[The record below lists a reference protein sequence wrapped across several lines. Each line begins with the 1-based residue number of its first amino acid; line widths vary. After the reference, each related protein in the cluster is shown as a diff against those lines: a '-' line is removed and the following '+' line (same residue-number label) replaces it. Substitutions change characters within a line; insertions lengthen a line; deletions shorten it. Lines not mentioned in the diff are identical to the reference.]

1 MKGLMVVIVVCG
13 LAGAGLAANEA
24 QLQRKT
30 LAQSTEIQGYECA
43 KGVAWFYADGK
54 LEECAVARETDFG
67 VARAPAGSWI
77 NLTRDG
83 KPDFLFLVRDT
94 NILGYSAGAGTGCWG
109 QRKAR

>member
-1 MKGLMVVIVVCG
+1 
-13 LAGAGLAANEA
+13 
-24 QLQRKT
+24 
-30 LAQSTEIQGYECA
+30 
-43 KGVAWFYADGK
+43 
-54 LEECAVARETDFG
+54 VARDTDFG
-67 VARAPAGSWI
+67 VPPQRTGSPGTPVLARAPAGSWI